1 MFFAE
6 MVEHMNEYTSTELMS
21 AQQSEKYALRRNV
34 TKLGVLFILY
44 DFVFLQLGRQIF
56 LYLYYA
62 IFAKSHNFDPAVIN
76 KFLQS
81 KTDII
86 NSSAFKMSF
95 SCFVIVLSLTLVL
108 ITARIMGIK
117 TLSTVKV
124 SKKNIHLGLLMYPI
138 GLLVNTIMTTITSII
153 TKLFSSGG
161 TNIPTADFSVDK
173 ASALAI
179 ITTILYLVVVAPISE
194 EIVFRGLILKTL
206 SPFGKKNAIILS
218 ALLFALMHKNIPQ
231 AVGAFAI
238 GIIFATVDTK
248 ANSIVPSIIMHSLN
262 NLLPCLLN
270 INSSV
275 NSTLITILYNALV
288 YAIVIVGITITML
301 KGRQLLNLKAE
312 TESEKS
318 SLPEAKKRIEIF
330 LNPIIVIYIGIMVY
344 SIIVSIIKA
353 N

>member
-1 MFFAE
+1 
-6 MVEHMNEYTSTELMS
+6 MNEYTSTELMS
-21 AQQSEKYALRRNV
+21 AQQSEKYALRSNV

-44 DFVFLQLGRQIF
+44 DFVFLHIGRQIF
-56 LYLYYA
+56 LYLYYS
-62 IFAKSHNFDPAVIN
+62 ISNKSLNFDPTIIN

-81 KTDII
+81 NSNII

-95 SCFVIVLSLTLVL
+95 SCFVIVISLILVI

-117 TLSTVKV
+117 TLSSVKI
-124 SKKNIHLGLLMYPI
+124 SKKNIRLGLLMYPV
-138 GLLVNTIMTTITSII
+138 GLLANTIMTSITSII

-161 TNIPTADFSVDK
+161 TTIPTADFSVDK

-179 ITTILYLVVVAPISE
+179 ITTIFYLVIIAPISE

-206 SPFGKKNAIILS
+206 SPFGKRNAVVIS

-262 NLLPCLLN
+262 NLLPCLVN
-270 INSSV
+270 INSSI
-275 NSTLITILYNALV
+275 NSTVITIIYNALV
-288 YAIVIVGITITML
+288 YAIVLVGITITML

-312 TESEKS
+312 TESERS
-318 SLPEAKKRIEIF
+318 ALPESKKRIEIF
-330 LNPIIVIYIGIMVY
+330 LNPLILIYIGILIY
-344 SIIVSIIKA
+344 SIIANIIKA

>member
-1 MFFAE
+1 
-6 MVEHMNEYTSTELMS
+6 MS
-21 AQQSEKYALRRNV
+21 AQQSEKYALRSNV

-44 DFVFLQLGRQIF
+44 DFVFLHIGRQIF

-62 IFAKSHNFDPAVIN
+62 ISNKSLNFDPTIIN

-81 KTDII
+81 NSNII

-95 SCFVIVLSLTLVL
+95 SCFVIVISLILVI

-117 TLSTVKV
+117 TLSSVKI
-124 SKKNIHLGLLMYPI
+124 SKKNIRLGLLMYPV
-138 GLLVNTIMTTITSII
+138 GLLANTIMTSITTII
-153 TKLFSSGG
+153 TKLFNSGG
-161 TNIPTADFSVDK
+161 TTIPTADFSVDK

-179 ITTILYLVVVAPISE
+179 ITTILYLVIIAPISE

-206 SPFGKKNAIILS
+206 SPFGKRNAVVIS

-262 NLLPCLLN
+262 NLLPCLIN
-270 INSSV
+270 INSSI
-275 NSTLITILYNALV
+275 NSTVITIIYNALV

-301 KGRQLLNLKAE
+301 KGRQILSLKAE
-312 TESEKS
+312 TESEIS
-318 SLPEAKKRIEIF
+318 ALPESKKRIEIF
-330 LNPIIVIYIGIMVY
+330 LNPLILIYIGILVY
-344 SIIVSIIKA
+344 SIIASIIKA

>member
-1 MFFAE
+1 
-6 MVEHMNEYTSTELMS
+6 MS
-21 AQQSEKYALRRNV
+21 AQQSEKYALRSNV

-44 DFVFLQLGRQIF
+44 DFVFLHIGRQIF

-62 IFAKSHNFDPAVIN
+62 ISNKSLNFDPTIIN

-81 KTDII
+81 NSNII

-95 SCFVIVLSLTLVL
+95 SCFVIVISLILVI

-117 TLSTVKV
+117 TLSSVKI
-124 SKKNIHLGLLMYPI
+124 SKKNIRLGLLMYPV
-138 GLLVNTIMTTITSII
+138 GLLANTIMTSITSII

-161 TNIPTADFSVDK
+161 TTIPTADFSVDK

-179 ITTILYLVVVAPISE
+179 ITTILYLVIIAPISE

-206 SPFGKKNAIILS
+206 SPFGKRNAVVIS

-262 NLLPCLLN
+262 NLLPCLVN
-270 INSSV
+270 INSSI
-275 NSTLITILYNALV
+275 NSTVITIIYNALV
-288 YAIVIVGITITML
+288 YAIVLVGITITIL
-301 KGRQLLNLKAE
+301 KGRQLLSLKAE
-312 TESEKS
+312 TESERS
-318 SLPEAKKRIEIF
+318 ALPESKKRIEIF
-330 LNPIIVIYIGIMVY
+330 FNPLILIYIGILIY
-344 SIIVSIIKA
+344 SIIANIIKA